1 METQNPDILRAREM
15 LLALRNQ
22 QNEVT
27 SKLGMLLSSFP
38 MLSDND
44 KKQLGMLLDTMVAEA
59 QMTNNVLVQAQQ
71 GTKAFIPQQSQQRSA
86 RG

>member
-1 METQNPDILRAREM
+1 METQNPDILRARDM

-44 KKQLGMLLDTMVAEA
+44 KKQLGMLLDTVVAEA

-71 GTKAFIPQQSQQRSA
+71 GAKTFIPQQSQQRSA